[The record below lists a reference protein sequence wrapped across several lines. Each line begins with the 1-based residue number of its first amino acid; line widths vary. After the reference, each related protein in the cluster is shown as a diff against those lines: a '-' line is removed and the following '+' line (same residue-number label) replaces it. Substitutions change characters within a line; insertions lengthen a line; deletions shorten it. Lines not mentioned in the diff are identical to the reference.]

1 MKLKVSIYG
10 FFLVC
15 HLNVGFGL
23 FSRTKIKSTQ
33 NSAQTLALLV
43 MATQINTFQFYLH
56 HFIICLCVLF
66 AIIIIQLDGTKMTI
80 YWVESMRW
88 LQIMAIDFESHAV
101 ILKHFNSF
109 GVSLKQLAPIIAI
122 NKHRYFCHGQISTF
136 AYRMRISV

>member
-1 MKLKVSIYG
+1 MD

-56 HFIICLCVLF
+56 HFIYLSLR
-66 AIIIIQLDGTKMTI
+66 AIRHHHYPI
-80 YWVESMRW
+80 RW
-88 LQIMAIDFESHAV
+88 DENDHLLSGEHEMAADYG
-101 ILKHFNSF
+101 N
-109 GVSLKQLAPIIAI
+109 
-122 NKHRYFCHGQISTF
+122 
-136 AYRMRISV
+136 